1 MKTGLGY
8 YVIFKNLIFN
18 GLLTADKNVPE
29 KSKDGIFLYLQIT
42 QDKHNMYLQAL
53 KDKKE
58 IFYKYCVAY
67 EILILIFQMFC
78 MV

>member
-1 MKTGLGY
+1 MNKEIKYGVGY

-58 IFYKYCVAY
+58 IYVDDDGKIQTRYKLK
-67 EILILIFQMFC
+67 E
-78 MV
+78 